1 MVDFMTEL
9 LCLNDS
15 YMKEFSAKITAIEGK
30 SIVLDKTAFY
40 PQGGG
45 QPSDVGK
52 ILFNGKEHKV
62 ISVKKAGA
70 NVLHELDSIDGLHVG
85 AVVHGVI
92 DWHCRYKLMR
102 FHTSAH
108 ILAAVIFRETGKLI
122 TGNQLDETYSRM
134 DFDVENY
141 SQEFLKGLEEKTNA
155 EIAKNHEIAISYMP
169 REEALKVPELV
180 RLKDIMPPAISVW
193 RIVKIGDLDIQAD
206 GGTHVKNTSE
216 IGKIHITKTEN
227 KGKSNRRVYWELI

>member
-1 MVDFMTEL
+1 MTEL

-15 YMKEFSAKITAIEGK
+15 YIREFSAKITAIEGK
-30 SIVLDKTAFY
+30 AISPDKTAFY

-45 QPSDVGK
+45 QPADKGG
-52 ILFNGKEHKV
+52 IFCNGKEFQV
-62 ISVKKAGA
+62 LSVKKSGQ
-70 NVLHELDSIDGLHVG
+70 NVMHELDSVDGLKVG
-85 AVVHGVI
+85 GEVQGKL
-92 DWHCRYKLMR
+92 DWDRRYRLMR

-134 DFDVENY
+134 DFNVEEY
-141 SQEFLKGLEEKTNA
+141 SQEFLKGIEEKANA
-155 EIAKNHEIAISYMP
+155 EIAKNHEISISVMP

-180 RLKDIMPPAISVW
+180 RLKDIMPPAISMW
-193 RIVKIGDLDIQAD
+193 RIVKIGNLDIQAD

-216 IGKIHITKTEN
+216 IGKIRITKTEN
-227 KGKSNRRVYWELI
+227 KGKSNRRIYWELS